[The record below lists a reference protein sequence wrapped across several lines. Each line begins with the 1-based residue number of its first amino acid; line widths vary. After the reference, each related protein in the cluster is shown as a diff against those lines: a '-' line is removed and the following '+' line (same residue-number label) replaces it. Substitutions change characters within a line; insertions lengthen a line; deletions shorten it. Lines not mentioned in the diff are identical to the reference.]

1 MDIKWKNEYS
11 AVISIIAI
19 IVFIDRLG
27 IKNFIKITFVVLL
40 MLCIILNTLNILDI
54 IKLVDNRKERK
65 VKWEKGVINT
75 IRTTVKDSF
84 IIKSIM
90 FKTTFIIML
99 TILFGMAIVIG
110 YLSLEDYNSYLL
122 FISLLYALYYLLVI
136 PYYILKK
143 ISSLNRIIKGT
154 DEIVSGNLNYTIEEE
169 EKGMLSRLAYNI
181 NNMKQG
187 FKNSLE
193 SEMKSERL
201 KSELITNVSHDL
213 KTPLTSIINY
223 VDLLK
228 RENLSKDEIEG
239 YIGVLDRKTQRLKI
253 LIDDLFEAS
262 KIASGSVELNVEL
275 VDIVS
280 LANQALAE
288 FDEKIKKSP
297 LTFKINLGNEKIH
310 TYLDGKKTWRVFE
323 NLINNALKY
332 SQPNTRVYIDLED
345 KEHNIIFT
353 IKNVSAYE
361 MDFNVEEIFDR
372 FKRGDKSRNTEGSGL
387 GLAITKSIVEMQG
400 GKLEI
405 EIDGDLFKVMV
416 IFCK

>member
-1 MDIKWKNEYS
+1 
-11 AVISIIAI
+11 
-19 IVFIDRLG
+19 
-27 IKNFIKITFVVLL
+27 

>member
-11 AVISIIAI
+11 TVIAI
-19 IVFIDRLG
+19 ITIIIFIDRLG

-40 MLCIILNTLNILDI
+40 MLCIILNILNVLDI
-54 IKLVDNRKERK
+54 IKLVDNKKERK

-90 FKTTFIIML
+90 FKTTFIIIL
-99 TILFGMAIVIG
+99 TAFFGMAIVIG
-110 YLSLEDYNSYLL
+110 YLRLENHNNYLL
-122 FISLLYALYYLLVI
+122 FISLLYALFYVLVI

-262 KIASGSVELNVEL
+262 KMASGSVELNVEL

-280 LANQALAE
+280 LVNQALAE

-297 LTFKINLGNEKIH
+297 LAFKINLGNEKIYA
-310 TYLDGKKTWRVFE
+310 YLDGKKTWRVFE

-332 SQPNTRVYIDLED
+332 SQPNTRVYIDLEER
-345 KEHNIIFT
+345 EHNIIFT

-400 GKLEI
+400 GKLDI
-405 EIDGDLFKVMV
+405 EIDGDLFKAMV
-416 IFCK
+416 TFCK